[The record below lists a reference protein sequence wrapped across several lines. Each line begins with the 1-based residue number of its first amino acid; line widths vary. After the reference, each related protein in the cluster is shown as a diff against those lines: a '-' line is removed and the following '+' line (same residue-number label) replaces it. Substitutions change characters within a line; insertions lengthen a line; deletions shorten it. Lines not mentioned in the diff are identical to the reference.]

1 MAKLT
6 KVRIKG
12 KMRTLLTWRF
22 SEKVYPNPSNEEV
35 KKAIGRGRKEFE
47 ETYLGKAYP
56 WILGGQTFLPI
67 EDTKTYTTHHPGEPS
82 EIIGKFPDS
91 SCFSKSE
98 VMVLLAKVRK
108 AGTVFAESV
117 PWPKRIEL
125 LCEISK
131 VVEERFWLI
140 VAAFQYETGQSL
152 MEAIGEVDEKR
163 DFPLAA
169 ALCLEEMHEDL
180 LLPSPKFAGDYNG
193 KRYVPHGV
201 FLNICPFNFPGAIPM
216 DMACKALA
224 MGNAIIEKS
233 SDKSS
238 LCGYLVYEC
247 IKIAFERLDIPHE
260 GVLNYVPGKPEVVD
274 LLLASPDI
282 AGVSFTGSS
291 AALDEIKMEH
301 GQMLRNTYCGKAPLA
316 FGSAE
321 TSGVNIVVVW
331 HDADVKY
338 AAQECL
344 KSFIGRQG
352 QKCSSVRVILA
363 HTDIVGKFSDTLE
376 SLVDGLQVG
385 DCMQGCDVCPVITPE
400 AGEKIESTFEDLLF
414 DGVIISAYSHP
425 IPITASVVPRELI
438 FPTILYTEALLED
451 ARKAQVLMNTE
462 MFGPITTIVPVSSLE
477 DVRKLCALSD
487 FALTGTSFTSD
498 IDVAVALSEI
508 IPAGNLYHNRKCT
521 GALVETEC
529 FGGLRSKSSPTGIK
543 GKYALAL
550 FGSMQVTS
558 GFYDPSWDEGK
569 TGEFIRRMDGLGF
582 GFSKTN
588 LRSRL

>member
-1 MAKLT
+1 MTDLGGRLEKQ
-6 KVRIKG
+6 
-12 KMRTLLTWRF
+12 F
-22 SEKVYPNPSNEEV
+22 SGKVYPNPSDPEV
-35 KKAIGRGRKEFE
+35 RVAMEKGRAELEKS
-47 ETYLGKAYP
+47 YLGKKYP
-56 WILGGQTFLPI
+56 WILGGQTFVPV
-67 EDTKTYTTHHPGEPS
+67 DQKTYATVNPANRS
-82 EIIGKFPDS
+82 MVVGKFPDV
-91 SCFSKSE
+91 SCLSKAE
-98 VMVLLAKVRK
+98 VANLLAKTRRAAINFSQTVHWRK
-108 AGTVFAESV
+108 RFA
-117 PWPKRIEL
+117 L
-125 LCEISK
+125 LQEISK
-131 VVEERFWLI
+131 VVEERFWIL
-140 VAAFQYETGQSL
+140 VAAKQYETGQSI
-152 MEAIGEVDEKR
+152 MEAIGETDEEV
-163 DFPLAA
+163 DFPLAV
-169 ALCLEEMHEDL
+169 ALYLEELNCDL
-180 LLPSPKFAGDYNG
+180 LWPSPKFAGDFNG

-233 SDKSS
+233 SNKSS
-238 LCGYLVYEC
+238 LCGYLVYES
-247 IKIAFERLDIPHE
+247 IVMAFERLGISHE
-260 GVLNYVPGKPEVVD
+260 GVVNYVPGGPEIVD
-274 LLLASPDI
+274 MLLASSDI

-291 AALDEIKMEH
+291 AALWQIKEKH
-301 GQMLRNTYCGKAPLA
+301 GQMLRNGYHGRAPLV

-321 TSGVNIVVVW
+321 TSGVNIAVVW
-331 HDADVKY
+331 NDADVKY

-385 DCMQGCDVCPVITPE
+385 DCMQGCDVGPVITPE

-588 LRSRL
+588 LRSRLKDAY